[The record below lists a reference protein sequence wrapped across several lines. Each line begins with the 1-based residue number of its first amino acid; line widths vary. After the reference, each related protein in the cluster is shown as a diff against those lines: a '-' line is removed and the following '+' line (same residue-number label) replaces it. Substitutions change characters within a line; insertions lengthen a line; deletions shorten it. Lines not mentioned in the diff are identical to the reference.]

1 MKAELEKMKFYVTN
15 SAKNDVFVKSFEE
28 VIRIIEFEMKDFI
41 GKEKIK
47 LDEAKNIEELEKM
60 IETLNIKNKNNY
72 GITVIYPVIIDYDNK
87 KVLFYSSEIITEYFK
102 ENDLDFYKRKN
113 IKELSDPYDLI
124 KFGIEVKEVWNA
136 EFQKKKK
143 RG

>member
-1 MKAELEKMKFYVTN
+1 MKAELRKMKFYVTN
-15 SAKNDVFVKSFEE
+15 STKNDVFVKSFEE

-60 IETLNIKNKNNY
+60 IETLNVKNKNNY
-72 GITVIYPVIIDYDNK
+72 EITVVYPVIIDYDK
-87 KVLFYSSEIITEYFK
+87 KVLFYSSEVIIEYFK
-102 ENDLDFYKRKN
+102 ENAPDFYKRKN

-136 EFQKKKK
+136 EF
-143 RG
+143 